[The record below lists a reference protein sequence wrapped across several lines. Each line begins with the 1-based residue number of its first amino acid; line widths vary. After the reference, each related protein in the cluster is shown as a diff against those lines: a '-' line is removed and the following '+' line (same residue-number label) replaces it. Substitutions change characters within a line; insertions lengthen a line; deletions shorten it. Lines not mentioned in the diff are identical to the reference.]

1 MWAGQEGSDWELSKE
16 NVQPLRQGRR
26 VAALNSSLQ
35 TAGDEQTAQK
45 VAEQRRAFE
54 LEIRTYSGDDPLAP
68 WYQYVLWME
77 QHCPRGGHEGN
88 LDGLLEQCITKF
100 HEERRYHQDPRYV
113 SLWIRLACSSQKTQE
128 IFQCMFQRS
137 IGTSLTAF
145 YTAWAAQ
152 YELGGNVRAADKVLA
167 EGERCG
173 AQPADALA
181 EARRKLQTRVA
192 SALALY
198 VNTVYEEAGAAR
210 GSPITANP
218 GALAARAPPP
228 PRADADWN
236 PRVAVFEPP
245 NDAVKAMYCK
255 DVIYA
260 GAGEVSF
267 EELRA
272 ARWKK
277 ENKLLLEQRL
287 VAEEIQRS
295 FQEMARRNEEVLRR
309 NEEVLLKN
317 EQLERQLL
325 ELKARLPTAPQQ
337 GSLSSSA
344 HLGSSNV
351 SAGSSSLPG
360 HNSHSLSSSAV
371 AASPTVNTREAINCV
386 REMLN
391 RTAEAPAARAR
402 LQFDDELTGFV
413 PLSDEVSFAVGDLEQ
428 FATAAGRVAS
438 TPMEHSRERFKSS
451 SSSSGSD
458 MSRQSRCDLSA
469 PAAAQPWQQRP
480 SDGARSCSQ
489 RSVVSRWS
497 APHLTQNSGYL
508 ADGSAEIS
516 AERPVTGARAA
527 PPPADVGELEP
538 PAEEPAAALSALTL
552 DESPAHP
559 DPWDERLIA
568 ALLSQLAVPVHQ
580 RQRYER
586 LRGKLP
592 NCALKEIEYGGRR
605 LALTLIGEGAY
616 ARVYHALERD
626 TGRALCLKVQPAGG
640 EWEFY
645 VVDEVH
651 RRLASRA
658 GAGQLEFVMPV
669 ERVSVF
675 DNGSILS
682 TEYEPAGSLLDV
694 LNKLRHNPGKSI
706 ESLVMLLTAEM
717 LGALEAV
724 HAVGVIH
731 GDVKPDNFL
740 LRARALDRRQ
750 ELLAD
755 LTRGGPP
762 QLLQLIDFGRAI
774 DTTLL
779 PPGTTFTRVVT
790 TDGFTCPEMLDGRPW
805 TYQTDLYGAAASA
818 YVLLFG
824 SYLKLVRSAAEP
836 ARWTFTGTIRR
847 YWCGSLWSEFFDTFL
862 NIPSCATLPDLAA
875 WRRRFLQQALAS
887 RELGECLST
896 LSLRLRER

>member
-391 RTAEAPAARAR
+391 RTVDTSLPAEAPAARAR

-489 RSVVSRWS
+489 RSVVSRWP
-497 APHLTQNSGYL
+497 APHLTQSSGYL
-508 ADGSAEIS
+508 ADGS
-516 AERPVTGARAA
+516 G
-527 PPPADVGELEP
+527 
-538 PAEEPAAALSALTL
+538 SAL
-552 DESPAHP
+552 SPAHP

-592 NCALKEIEYGGRR
+592 NCALKEIEYGER
-605 LALTLIGEGAY
+605 LT
-616 ARVYHALERD
+616 
-626 TGRALCLKVQPAGG
+626 PAGG

-717 LGALEAV
+717 HDL
-724 HAVGVIH
+724 H
-731 GDVKPDNFL
+731 
-740 LRARALDRRQ
+740 RA
-750 ELLAD
+750 
-755 LTRGGPP
+755 
-762 QLLQLIDFGRAI
+762 
-774 DTTLL
+774 
-779 PPGTTFTRVVT
+779 
-790 TDGFTCPEMLDGRPW
+790 W
-805 TYQTDLYGAAASA
+805 
-818 YVLLFG
+818 
-824 SYLKLVRSAAEP
+824 
-836 ARWTFTGTIRR
+836 
-847 YWCGSLWSEFFDTFL
+847 
-862 NIPSCATLPDLAA
+862 
-875 WRRRFLQQALAS
+875 
-887 RELGECLST
+887 
-896 LSLRLRER
+896 